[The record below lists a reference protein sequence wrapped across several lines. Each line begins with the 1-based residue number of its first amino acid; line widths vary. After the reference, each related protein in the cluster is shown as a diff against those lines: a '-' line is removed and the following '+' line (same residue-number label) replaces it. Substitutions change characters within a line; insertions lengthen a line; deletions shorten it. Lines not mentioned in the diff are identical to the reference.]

1 MDPETVFQIGLFIG
15 LLMLG
20 LSVGSIIENRHFASL
35 HHREQESRHLS
46 TVNFGCK
53 HPLPDTAEA
62 QIFIGSVVVSSDY
75 FKTVIGALI
84 SLFGGRLTV
93 FETLLERGRREA
105 VLRMK
110 EQAIAWGATQVLNV
124 RLETSELNTNG
135 QNPITAIEV
144 IAYGTGIR

>member
-1 MDPETVFQIGLFIG
+1 MDLETVVQVGLFIG
-15 LLMLG
+15 LLILG
-20 LSVGSIIENRHFASL
+20 LSAGSMIENQHFASL
-35 HHREQESRHLS
+35 HNREQQSRHLS

-53 HPLPDTAEA
+53 HPLPDTVEA
-62 QIFIGSVVVSSDY
+62 QMFIGSVVISSDY
-75 FKTVIGALI
+75 FKSTIGSLI

-110 EQAIAWGATQVLNV
+110 EQAIAWGATQILNV
-124 RLETSELNTNG
+124 RLETSELNKDG
-135 QNPITAIEV
+135 RNPITAIEV